1 MTFTPRFILKNNLSE
16 DINFREPESTNVI
29 TIKSKD
35 RAPLHFLKKGNVKQL
50 MLCHPGLNNPWYLNF
65 KLVCFTYDYINNFSK
80 HFQ

>member
-50 MLCHPGLNNPWYLNF
+50 MLCYPGLNNPWYLNF
-65 KLVCFTYDYINNFSK
+65 KLYVGLVYP
-80 HFQ
+80 